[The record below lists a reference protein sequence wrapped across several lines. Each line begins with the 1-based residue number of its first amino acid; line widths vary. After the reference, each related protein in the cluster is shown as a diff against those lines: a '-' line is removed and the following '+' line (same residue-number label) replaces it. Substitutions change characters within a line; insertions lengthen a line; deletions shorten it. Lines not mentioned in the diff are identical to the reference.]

1 MSSDARVD
9 GGADSLGRYLA
20 EVARHP
26 LLDARSE
33 RALAAELADAR
44 ADWARAL
51 ALVPGVVDGLA
62 DELARRLATGGRWQE
77 LVDGLLGLGEGLGER
92 PGDGSGGPSEESPED
107 EGDAQRAVER
117 FVALADAERRE
128 GLDPSQRV
136 LAREWLL
143 RQFAA
148 IRWRQRGVRPF
159 VTPFRAAHGAV
170 AEAERTLRQ
179 LVRFVGGVA
188 PGHLDAVP
196 PGGLDAD
203 GLDALVAARR
213 LSAGARAR
221 LEAQCEVAW
230 RAQQTAALPL
240 GIPAREILERGAI
253 LERAERC
260 VFELGGR
267 MVRANL
273 RLVISVARGYL
284 GRGVELADLVQEGN
298 IGLLRAVER
307 FDHRR
312 GFRFSTY
319 ATFWIRQAVA
329 RAVAE
334 HGRAI
339 RVPQQMVELVAR
351 IRAISSRHLTLHGR
365 EPTFAELLA
374 MDLAPEPRLRQAF
387 DLAPEPVSLD
397 APVGEAATET
407 LASRVAA
414 PEGPAPEVD
423 ADAAFVERAAA
434 QLLGLLDE
442 RGAAVL
448 RLRFGIG
455 TGRDHTLTEVGEA
468 LGLSRERVRQI
479 ERAALED
486 LRRRAPDV
494 RDLLD

>member
-1 MSSDARVD
+1 VSATPVD
-9 GGADSLGRYLA
+9 GSADSLGRYLA
-20 EVARHP
+20 EVGRHP
-26 LLDARSE
+26 LLDARAE
-33 RALAAELADAR
+33 RALAAELAGAR
-44 ADWARAL
+44 GDWARAL

-62 DELARRLATGGRWQE
+62 DVLAERLAAGTRWQD
-77 LVDGLLGLGEGLGER
+77 LVDGLLEAGEADVDTGE
-92 PGDGSGGPSEESPED
+92 E
-107 EGDAQRAVER
+107 AALRAVER
-117 FVALADAERRE
+117 FVALVDAERRE
-128 GLDPSQRV
+128 GLDASQRV

-159 VTPFRAAHGAV
+159 VMPFRAAHGAV

-179 LVRFVGGVA
+179 LVRFIGGVA

-196 PGGLDAD
+196 PGALDAAA
-203 GLDALVAARR
+203 LDTLVAARR
-213 LSAGARAR
+213 LAPGARDR
-221 LEAQCEVAW
+221 LREQCATVW
-230 RAQQTAALPL
+230 RVQHTAALPL
-240 GIPAREILERGAI
+240 GLEAKEILERGAV
-253 LERAERC
+253 LERAEAQ

-284 GRGVELADLVQEGN
+284 GRGVDLADLVQEGN

-334 HGRAI
+334 YGRAI

-365 EPTFAELLA
+365 EPTLADLLA

-397 APVGEAATET
+397 APVGEAAAET
-407 LASRVAA
+407 LASRVAS

-423 ADAAFVERAAA
+423 ADALFVERAAA
-434 QLLGLLDE
+434 QLLGLLDA
-442 RGAAVL
+442 RAAAVL

-455 TGRDHTLTEVGEA
+455 TGRDHTLTEVGAA
-468 LGLSRERVRQI
+468 LGLSRERVRQL
-479 ERAALED
+479 ERTALDE